1 MKLYGDPISTT
12 CRPVMLL
19 AAESGMDLKVEHIDL
34 FTGAHMKPEYA
45 TVNPSRQVP
54 VLDDDGFTLSESSAI
69 LKYLADKI
77 GSPAYPKDLKARAKV
92 NEMMDWINTNFYREW
107 GYNLCYPQIFPH
119 LKRSS
124 DAVQAGT
131 LEWGKEQSKRW
142 LKILND
148 HWIGP
153 NKKYLCGDQITIAD
167 YFAAG
172 IVSLGE
178 VIRVDFSAY
187 PNVKRWLDTMK
198 KLPSWPKVNEAFDGL
213 VASVRTQ
220 PFVTIAA

>member
-107 GYNLCYPQIFPH
+107 GYNLCYPQIFPPY
-119 LKRSS
+119 KRKS
-124 DAVQAGT
+124 DEVQAGT

-142 LKILND
+142 LRVLNG
-148 HWIGP
+148 HWLGP
-153 NKKYLCGDQITIAD
+153 DKKYLCGDQITIAD

-172 IVSLGE
+172 IVSLGD

-213 VASVRTQ
+213 VASVKSQ
-220 PFVTIAA
+220 PFVTIAK